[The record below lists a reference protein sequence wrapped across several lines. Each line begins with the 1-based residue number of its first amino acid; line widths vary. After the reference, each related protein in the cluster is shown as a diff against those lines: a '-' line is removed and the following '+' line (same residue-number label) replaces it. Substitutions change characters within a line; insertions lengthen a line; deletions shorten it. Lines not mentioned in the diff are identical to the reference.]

1 MAEIKITCP
10 CCLSDK
16 QCFEEK
22 VEVENFSSY
31 ICFNCGF
38 MSNSYYTEEN
48 LGKVETGTTKLVN
61 ELKEGE
67 QLSLDE
73 LSHRTGL
80 SITETMSHLTLLELN
95 RYIKKYPSGKY
106 EMI

>member
-1 MAEIKITCP
+1 
-10 CCLSDK
+10 
-16 QCFEEK
+16 
-22 VEVENFSSY
+22 
-31 ICFNCGF
+31 
-38 MSNSYYTEEN
+38 
-48 LGKVETGTTKLVN
+48 
-61 ELKEGE
+61 LKEGE

-106 EMI
+106 EII

>member
-1 MAEIKITCP
+1 MNQEQY
-10 CCLSDK
+10 LLNFDNDK
-16 QCFEEK
+16 KETSL
-22 VEVENFSSY
+22 ENASFQ
-31 ICFNCGF
+31 
-38 MSNSYYTEEN
+38 N
-48 LGKVETGTTKLVN
+48 LNKSELKLVN